1 MSDGGILFSVH
12 CFVDCFGS
20 PLFVLS
26 FFDSVANIGDGSG
39 MPGEPVISYKKVFS
53 QCWEGVNGG
62 IGIGCKSSKF
72 VSFIIAL
79 VDVGVVPKFAFKI
92 FYLCVDDSLFERAGV
107 FEFFLEMAVDVVEG
121 NSLEIV
127 GPQFKEVRYA
137 EQKVCL

>member
-1 MSDGGILFSVH
+1 MGDGGILFSVH
-12 CFVDCFGS
+12 CFLGGFGP

-26 FFDSVANIGDGSG
+26 LFDSVANIGDGSG
-39 MPGEPVISYKKVFS
+39 MPGEPVISYKKVLG
-53 QCWEGVNGG
+53 QCWERVNGG
-62 IGIGCKSSKF
+62 IGFGCKASKF

-79 VDVGVVPKFAFKI
+79 VNVGVASKFAFKI
-92 FYLCVDDSLFERAGV
+92 FHLCVVDSLLERAGV

-127 GPQFKEVRYA
+127 GPQFKDVRYA